1 MRLSSARLNSLVKN
15 GERLANYV
23 SDVWQGLKPALIME
37 RLRPG

>member
-1 MRLSSARLNSLVKN
+1 METRLNSLVKN

-23 SDVWQGLKPALIME
+23 SDVWQGLKPTLIME